1 MQERIRVQEV
11 MRREAKKLGMLRK
24 EAGLSQ
30 QELAREL
37 GVSQSY
43 VARVERGTLDPK
55 HSVVSR
61 TLEIIERRKV
71 GRGFVGQFR
80 GFKCSDLM
88 IEKPITV
95 DPRDPASQAMR
106 LMQDNAYSQIPV
118 VRGNTI
124 IGMITE
130 QDVIRELHHDLAQ
143 ISVQAVMSPEAP
155 PIVDESAPIIHA
167 IPLLHEYQAVL
178 VQSLGRLRGILT
190 RSDLLRLK

>member
-1 MQERIRVQEV
+1 MTENP
-11 MRREAKKLGMLRK
+11 L
-24 EAGLSQ
+24 
-30 QELAREL
+30 
-37 GVSQSY
+37 
-43 VARVERGTLDPK
+43 
-55 HSVVSR
+55 
-61 TLEIIERRKV
+61 
-71 GRGFVGQFR
+71 
-80 GFKCSDLM
+80 
-88 IEKPITV
+88 TV

-106 LMQDNAYSQIPV
+106 LMQDNAYSQLPV
-118 VRGNTI
+118 VRGNAI

-167 IPLLHEYQAVL
+167 IPLLQEYQAVL

>member
-1 MQERIRVQEV
+1 MPDVDRTAEIAK
-11 MRREAKKLGMLRK
+11 REAETLARLRR

-30 QELAREL
+30 KDLAKML

-43 VARVERGTLDPK
+43 IARVEKGSLDPK
-55 HSVVSR
+55 HSVMAR
-61 TLEIIERRKV
+61 ALETIEHYRIGRR
-71 GRGFVGQFR
+71 FIGQFQGIR
-80 GFKCSDLM
+80 CSNLM
-88 IEKPITV
+88 TENPITV

-106 LMQDNAYSQIPV
+106 LMQENAYSQLPV

-124 IGMITE
+124 IGMIAE

-167 IPLLHEYQAVL
+167 IPLLQEYQAVL
-178 VQSLGRLRGILT
+178 IQSLGRLTGILT